1 MSAPTIIMITGA
13 LVGASCGLIGAW
25 LVLRRLAL
33 MGDAIS
39 HSVLLGIVMVFA
51 ITHSRSPLLMT
62 IGAGAVGLLTVA
74 MVAWIQRTGLVKE
87 DAAIGLV
94 FPFLFALGVF
104 MISRFPTTVHIDV
117 DAVLFGEIAYVP
129 LYHLELFGRD
139 LGVQAFWTLGIMLAI
154 NILLVTVLYKEWKL
168 STFDAGFAAAI
179 GFSPVLLHYLL
190 MGAVS
195 ATTVVSFDAVGA
207 VLVVAM
213 LIVPAATAQLLTRD
227 LPTMLLLSMGI
238 GAASSV
244 VGYYLAR
251 WIDGSVAGAMAT
263 SLGVMFLVAFLASPS
278 QGVLARAR
286 VRARQRRAFL
296 QELLVAHIAAK
307 PGGVAAVSLA
317 DDFGWAAT
325 TTQAALRDAMSA
337 RRIVES
343 KQGILTVPSSL
354 EGAGGPVN

>member
-39 HSVLLGIVMVFA
+39 HSVLLGIVVVFA
-51 ITHSRSPLLMT
+51 VTHSRSPLYMV
-62 IGAGAVGLLTVA
+62 IGAGAVGLLTVWL
-74 MVAWIQRTGLVKE
+74 VAWVQRTGLVKE

-129 LYHLELFGRD
+129 LYRLELFGRD
-139 LGVQAFWTLGIMLAI
+139 LGAQAIWTIGAMLAI
-154 NILLVTVLYKEWKL
+154 NIVLVALLYKEWKL

-190 MGAVS
+190 MAAVS

-213 LIVPAATAQLLTRD
+213 LIVPAATAQLLTRN
-227 LPTMLLLSMGI
+227 LLHLLLLSMGI
-238 GAASSV
+238 GASSAV

-251 WIDGSVAGAMAT
+251 WLDGSVAGAMAT
-263 SLGVMFLVAFLASPS
+263 SLGIMFLLAFLFSPS
-278 QGVLARAR
+278 QGML
-286 VRARQRRAFL
+286 VRAQARSRQRRSFL
-296 QELLVAHIAAK
+296 QDLLVAHIGAK
-307 PGGVAAVSLA
+307 PGGVAINTLHQ
-317 DDFGWAAT
+317 DFGWART
-325 TTQAALRDAMSA
+325 TTDRALKDALTN
-337 RRIVES
+337 RRIVATG
-343 KQGILTVPSSL
+343 QGMLSVSP
-354 EGAGGPVN
+354 EPAPEER

>member
-13 LVGASCGLIGAW
+13 LVGASCGLIGGF

-39 HSVLLGIVMVFA
+39 HSVLLGIVAVFA
-51 ITHSRSPLLMT
+51 ITHSRSPLWMT

-74 MVAWIQRTGLVKE
+74 LVGWVQRTNLVKE

-94 FPFLFALGVF
+94 FPFLFAIGVF

-139 LGVQAFWTLGIMLAI
+139 LGVQAFWTLGTMLVIDIVFVAF
-154 NILLVTVLYKEWKL
+154 LYKELKL

-179 GFSPVLLHYLL
+179 GMSPVVLHYLL

-195 ATTVVSFDAVGA
+195 ATTVVAFDAVGA

-213 LIVPAATAQLLTRD
+213 LVVPAATAQLLTRR
-227 LPTMLLLSMGI
+227 LPVFLVLSMTLG
-238 GAASSV
+238 ASSAV

-251 WIDGSVAGAMAT
+251 AINGSVAGAMAT
-263 SLGVMFLVAFLASPS
+263 TLGIMFVVAYVFSPAQGMLA
-278 QGVLARAR
+278 QFARR
-286 VRARQRRAFL
+286 RRQRQDFL
-296 QELLVAHIAAK
+296 RELLISHVSAK
-307 PGGVAAVSLA
+307 PGGVTVESL
-317 DDFGWAAT
+317 DQDFGWARAT
-325 TTQAALRDAMSA
+325 TTRAIRDARSQN
-337 RRIVES
+337 R
-343 KQGILTVPSSL
+343 LTLDDNGMLTAPQ
-354 EGAGGPVN
+354 